1 MAENDTLTAQK
12 SVRKPLSSKNS
23 SLWNE
28 VFQLRKYI
36 FWYMYRY
43 LFLHGSF
50 LCFHIYALRW
60 RFKVDIFFWKG
71 YRDLI
76 LAFPCN
82 FTCHETFLKDKLCA
96 NIIKRL
102 QHVSNQTQIF
112 SYKSNKVWSPW
123 RKEIYFANFECTFQV
138 LRKDKCH
145 F

>member
-1 MAENDTLTAQK
+1 MILWQRKKRAQTIIVEKFFTLKWSFSTQK
-12 SVRKPLSSKNS
+12 IHFLIHVQVSILTWII
-23 SLWNE
+23 SLT
-28 VFQLRKYI
+28 
-36 FWYMYRY
+36 
-43 LFLHGSF
+43 
-50 LCFHIYALRW
+50 FHIYAVKW
-60 RFKVDIFFWKG
+60 SFKVDTFFWKG

-82 FTCHETFLKDKLCA
+82 LTRHETFLKDKLCA

-102 QHVSNQTQIF
+102 QHVSNQTQSF

>member
-1 MAENDTLTAQK
+1 MAENDILTAQK
-12 SVRKPLSSKNS
+12 VCWNHYRRKILHFEMKFFNS
-23 SLWNE
+23 EFLIHVLVSILTWITSLP
-28 VFQLRKYI
+28 
-36 FWYMYRY
+36 
-43 LFLHGSF
+43 
-50 LCFHIYALRW
+50 FHIYALRW

-82 FTCHETFLKDKLCA
+82 FTRHETFLKDKLCA
-96 NIIKRL
+96 NIIKML

-112 SYKSNKVWSPW
+112 SYKSNKAWSPW
-123 RKEIYFANFECTFQV
+123 RKEVYFANFECTFQV